1 MISED
6 SRLYWSKSLYWGL
19 EIGLDIVLFCIMGQW
34 LWDRPFDV
42 TGFMP
47 YLIISVCVY
56 LCHRD
61 FVSISPKIPY
71 SELLL
76 AGVCAGASGSLIVD
90 LYAAIYVKVYDPSY
104 MEQMVQQSAA
114 LAGQFGYK
122 DGDMVENMRQIFAPV
137 LMITTTIVYTIVSL
151 IMSAFGAFLVNL
163 RRGNENKNNDN
174 KTNDNKDSN
183 IKQQN

>member
-1 MISED
+1 
-6 SRLYWSKSLYWGL
+6 
-19 EIGLDIVLFCIMGQW
+19 
-34 LWDRPFDV
+34 
-42 TGFMP
+42 
-47 YLIISVCVY
+47 
-56 LCHRD
+56 
-61 FVSISPKIPY
+61 
-71 SELLL
+71 
-76 AGVCAGASGSLIVD
+76 
-90 LYAAIYVKVYDPSY
+90 

-114 LAGQFGYK
+114 LADQFGYK